1 MTKFY
6 KNVLI
11 TGAGKGIGESTVKLF
26 ISKGYF
32 VYALIKDKK
41 DNVKFKNFKNI
52 SVINGNV
59 QNIKLIKKIITNSN
73 KNNKVITC
81 LVNNAGIRQRKKFLD
96 IKKDDLENVFQT
108 NFFSIFQLMQLF
120 SKNLLKKKL
129 PGSIVN
135 ISSIV
140 GQNGFDELSSYGSS
154 KGALISLTKCFAV
167 EMAKK
172 NIRAN
177 SVSPGF
183 TKTSFY
189 KFFKKNKKKL
199 YSWTLSRIPQRR
211 WGKSEEI
218 SELIYF
224 LISDNSQYITGEN
237 INIDG
242 GWLGA

>member
-1 MTKFY
+1 MFGKQCWDKTK
-6 KNVLI
+6 
-11 TGAGKGIGESTVKLF
+11 
-26 ISKGYF
+26 
-32 VYALIKDKK
+32 
-41 DNVKFKNFKNI
+41 
-52 SVINGNV
+52 
-59 QNIKLIKKIITNSN
+59 
-73 KNNKVITC
+73 
-81 LVNNAGIRQRKKFLD
+81 KKFLD
-96 IKKDDLENVFQT
+96 IKKDDLETVFQT

-189 KFFKKNKKKL
+189 KSFKKNKKKL